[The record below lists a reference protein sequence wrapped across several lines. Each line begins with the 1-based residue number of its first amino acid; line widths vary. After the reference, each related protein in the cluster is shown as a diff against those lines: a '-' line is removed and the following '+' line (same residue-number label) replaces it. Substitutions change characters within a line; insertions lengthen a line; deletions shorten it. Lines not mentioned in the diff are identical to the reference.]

1 MLFCWLFV
9 SLGKSKEGLGL
20 LERGVPVHPQSVD
33 IVLRQLL
40 PGLGIPMLQGVKN
53 GRVVGIVAH
62 DGVLPQHPL
71 KNIIGSRHDVLQNIV
86 DQFVSESV
94 SEVILLSK
102 DSSLMRISSC

>member
-1 MLFCWLFV
+1 MRVPPYVVLLVV

-20 LERGVPVHPQSVD
+20 LERGVLVHPQSVD

-62 DGVLPQHPL
+62 DGDLVV
-71 KNIIGSRHDVLQNIV
+71 RRD
-86 DQFVSESV
+86 DMT
-94 SEVILLSK
+94 
-102 DSSLMRISSC
+102 D